1 MTAIRADVAE
11 LLRAGYS
18 DRAISR
24 RLHIHVT
31 RIATTRERLGLPK
44 HKPGPSAA
52 STPAD
57 RFWQR
62 AVHTDDGHILWPG
75 TCGGRVPRIKCQGV
89 QVPVPVVA
97 FGIANDR
104 EPVRRVPGGCERE
117 GCVHPRHVED
127 DVLRARFSAVFGQ
140 IFGAVLV

>member
-1 MTAIRADVAE
+1 MTAVRADVAE
-11 LLRAGYS
+11 LLHAGYS

-24 RLHIHVT
+24 RLHIDNV
-31 RIATTRERLGLPK
+31 RVAAMRRALGLPS

-52 STPAD
+52 SSPAD

-62 AVHTDDGHILWPG
+62 AVPTDDGHLLWPG
-75 TCGGRVPRIKCQGV
+75 TCAGRVPRIKCQGV

-97 FGIANDR
+97 FGIVHDR
-104 EPVRRVPGGCERE
+104 EPVGRVLGGCERE

-127 DVLRARFSAVFGQ
+127 DVIRQQYAA
-140 IFGAVLV
+140 IFGMPV

>member
-1 MTAIRADVAE
+1 M
-11 LLRAGYS
+11 
-18 DRAISR
+18 
-24 RLHIHVT
+24 
-31 RIATTRERLGLPK
+31 RERLGLPK

-62 AVHTDDGHILWPG
+62 AIPTDDGHMLWPG

-104 EPVRRVPGGCERE
+104 EPVGRVLGGCERE

-127 DVLRARFSAVFGQ
+127 DVLRARFAAVFGQ
-140 IFGAVLV
+140 IFGAVTA